1 MLKILLII
9 VVVLAVLWLAR
20 TFAARGR
27 GRGV

>member
-9 VVVLAVLWLAR
+9 VVILAVLWLAR
-20 TFAARGR
+20 MLMARGG